1 MAQAILPQ
9 TYAPSSDVAS
19 GTKPSQIVWG
29 RSGNDVVFG
38 YQPSLLGLGIDQLDV
53 LLGDYEIS
61 LLVDPYPRV
70 WANTFILGDWR
81 SPYYANGNPF
91 IFGLNNIALLA
102 DFSPSKDF
110 IQLYGQPADYSVV
123 DLFGLASLLI
133 YQQPLFPG
141 LDFSLPDVVAL
152 IPGPVLDL
160 YQDYIKYS
168 GYTPA
173 DISNAQIQQ
182 IGTGGLEIT
191 DTITSDV
198 NGNLYMMGTTTG
210 DINGVNSG
218 LRDIFINKY
227 NANGG
232 LLYSHQFGTTETDA
246 VYSAITDTEGNL
258 YMVGSSQGDLG
269 GALVGINADAWI
281 AKFDPYGNQLW
292 LNKMLGN
299 GYGSPA
305 GSYGIDIDASG
316 FLYVSGVADVPTPPD
331 SLFPLS
337 TDNFAAKYN
346 SDGDQIW
353 YQQLGKPNA
362 LDFDEAY
369 NSAVDNSGNFY
380 RAGFTTSDFAGT
392 VASLYDGWL
401 SKHDADGNL
410 EWINQIGTN
419 DYDWIWA
426 VDTDSKGNV
435 LVGGWTLGSFVVDQP
450 NLGSYDAWL
459 AKYSSDGSQLWL
471 RQFGSSGDDEGFAL
485 EVDGDDNIFIAGF
498 TDGQIAESLNNG
510 GVDSWLTKFSSDGNE
525 IWRKQFGSAGNDQAY
540 DLSIAPNGIVYVAGI
555 TDGSLGA
562 SNSGSFD
569 AFVASFESQYGT
581 LLDFPPTDYDD
592 ATCHELD
599 VFIDAPRFSTQITN
613 EDSIRQQA
621 LNYFSQR
628 LGIGMDQLLRDDLL
642 KDSLS
647 DMLVPYLPNL
657 PPACLSLV
665 YVVPAI
671 PEDACLDSH
680 VRIATIEITDDE
692 LDTNSIQLT
701 GEDVDWL
708 ELIGTDVFVKKGA
721 RLNYENKDYLSFG
734 IVVDDGSVGGSP
746 YLLSDISV
754 QLIDVNESPVA
765 LDLVTCCCLDDLFV
779 IGEVA
784 TMSSLDPDAGN
795 IFSYSLVSGNG
806 SSDNSAFSIDGDQ
819 LKFAASPGFKS
830 NGTYSIRLRTTDQDG
845 LSFEREVALMISNRD
860 EVREI
865 RALNYTTS
873 SGHSF
878 TARVLPILGCFEGD
892 VAINRLEMA
901 PGFANQSED
910 LQIGQTGY
918 DFRFNVNSSI
928 SGNVAR
934 AIVDIDPLLDG
945 LQLSAGAIKKSFAYF
960 AYDIPE
966 NGEVAVATPF
976 TYDPII
982 KAGARFYDLDANG
995 IADSAELQLVDGGY
1009 GDKDGIINGVI
1020 VDPSTLGVVSLNPLF
1035 TATAN
1040 ALTVVDPNDSSSP
1053 AAVLVRASFSAKA
1066 SSVNQIGYVALN
1078 ANEADSLTY
1087 ELVRD
1092 RGTILLA
1099 NLESS
1104 GVPNVAAMG
1113 FQRDFSLINGQKLVF
1128 FEVVDTTL
1136 DNLLAN
1142 NSTLADFGSSFRTLD
1157 LTKTSDTAASASKG
1171 GNTVALSLLTE
1182 SAFTGID
1189 DLISCQMG
1197 EAPILDFTGLAGRTL
1212 EQSTVSLAREASYDS
1227 SIGFYR
1233 IQRADGAVLDPITN
1247 TLISP
1252 GSAGY
1257 KAAALSDTNLFNGF
1271 GPLAVSNGA
1280 TRTDTIAAFNESGL
1294 LAPYA
1299 TVAQTGDTFFSFST
1313 ANSDALNHF
1322 RVLGSG
1328 VIGLEDL
1335 AGGGDQ
1341 DFDDI
1346 IVSFNFKLKQGT
1358 VA

>member
-38 YQPSLLGLGIDQLDV
+38 YQPSLLGLGIDQFDV

-61 LLVDPYPRV
+61 LLVDPYPRI
-70 WANTFILGDWR
+70 WTNTFILGDWR
-81 SPYYANGNPF
+81 SAYYTNGNPL
-91 IFGLNNIALLA
+91 IFGLNNVALLA

-110 IQLYGQPADYSVV
+110 IQLHGQPADYSVV

-141 LDFSLPDVVAL
+141 FEFSLPDVVAL
-152 IPGPVLDL
+152 IPGPALDL
-160 YQDYIKYS
+160 QGDYFKYS

-173 DISNAQIQQ
+173 SISNTLVHQ

-191 DTITSDV
+191 DTITCDL
-198 NGNLYMMGTTTG
+198 NGNLYVMGTTTG
-210 DINGVNSG
+210 DLNGVNSG

-232 LLYSHQFGTTETDA
+232 LLYGHQFGTNETDA
-246 VYSAITDTEGNL
+246 VYSAVTDSDGNL

-269 GALVGINADAWI
+269 GPLLGINADAWI
-281 AKFDPYGNQLW
+281 AKFDPDGNQIW
-292 LNKMLGN
+292 LNKISGN

-346 SDGDQIW
+346 SDGVQIW
-353 YQQLGKPNA
+353 YQQLGMPNA

-369 NSAVDNSGNFY
+369 NSAVDVSGNFY

-401 SKHDADGNL
+401 SKHDSDGNL

-426 VDTDSKGNV
+426 VDTDSQGNV
-435 LVGGWTLGSFVVDQP
+435 LVGGWTLGSFAVDQP

-459 AKYSSDGSQLWL
+459 AKYSSDGSQIWL

-485 EVDGDDNIFIAGF
+485 EVDGDDNIFVAGF
-498 TDGQIAESLNNG
+498 TDGQFAESLNNG
-510 GVDSWLTKFSSDGNE
+510 GVDSWLAKFSSDGNE
-525 IWRKQFGSAGNDQAY
+525 IWRNQFGSAGNDQAY
-540 DLSIAPNGIVYVAGI
+540 DLTITPDGVVYVTGI
-555 TDGSLGA
+555 SDGSLGS
-562 SNSGSFD
+562 SNYGSFD
-569 AFVASFESQYGT
+569 SFVATFESQYGT
-581 LLDFPPTDYDD
+581 FLDFKSTDHDD
-592 ATCHELD
+592 ETCHELD
-599 VFIDAPRFSTQITN
+599 VFIDVPRSSTQVPN
-613 EDSIRQQA
+613 EDLIRQQA
-621 LNYFSQR
+621 LDYFAQL
-628 LGIGMDQLLRDDLL
+628 LGINIDQVLQDEVL
-642 KDSLS
+642 KDAFS
-647 DMLVPYLPNL
+647 DLLVPYLPNL
-657 PPACLSLV
+657 PPTCLSLV
-665 YVVPAI
+665 NVVPAL
-671 PEDACLDSH
+671 PEDACLDGR
-680 VRIATIEITDDE
+680 VRIATIEITDDGFG
-692 LDTNSIQLT
+692 TNAIQFT
-701 GEDVDWL
+701 GEDVDSI
-708 ELIGTDVFVKKGA
+708 ELIGSDIFVKKGA
-721 RLNYENKDYLSFG
+721 NLNYEDKEFLSFG
-734 IVVDDGSVGGSP
+734 IVVDDEAVGGSP
-746 YLLSDISV
+746 DLLSDITV
-754 QLIDVNESPVA
+754 QLIDVNESPAA
-765 LDLVTCCCLDDLFV
+765 LDLATCCCLDNVFASS
-779 IGEVA
+779 EVA
-784 TMSSLDPDAGN
+784 TLSSLDPDAGN

-806 SSDNSAFSIDGDQ
+806 STDNSAFSIDGDQ
-819 LKFAASPGFKS
+819 LKFTASPGYKFKS
-830 NGTYSIRLRTTDQDG
+830 TYSIRLRTTDQDG
-845 LSFEREVALMISNRD
+845 LSFEREVALVLTNGD

-865 RALNYTTS
+865 RVLNYTTS
-873 SGHSF
+873 TGQTS

-892 VAINRLEMA
+892 VVINRLAKA
-901 PGFANQSED
+901 PSFANQSGGLE
-910 LQIGQTGY
+910 IGQTGF
-918 DFRFNVNSSI
+918 DFRINVDSST
-928 SGNVAR
+928 SGKMAR
-934 AIVDIDPLLDG
+934 AIVDLDPLLDG
-945 LQLSAGAIKKSFAYF
+945 LQLSTGTIKKSFAYF

-976 TYDPII
+976 TYDPIN

-995 IADSAELQLVDGGY
+995 TADSADLQLIDGGY

-1035 TATAN
+1035 TATAT
-1040 ALTVVDPNDSSSP
+1040 ALTVVDPNDSTSP
-1053 AAVLVRASFSAKA
+1053 AALLVRASLSAKD

-1099 NLESS
+1099 NLENS
-1104 GVPNVAAMG
+1104 GAPNVAAMN
-1113 FQRDFSLINGQKLVF
+1113 FQRDISLINGQKLVF

-1136 DNLLAN
+1136 DSLLAK
-1142 NSTLADFGSSFRTLD
+1142 NSTLAGFGSSFRTLD
-1157 LTKTSDTAASASKG
+1157 LSKTSDTAASASKG
-1171 GNTVALSLLTE
+1171 GNTVALSLLDE
-1182 SAFTGID
+1182 SAFAGLG
-1189 DLISCQMG
+1189 DLISSQMG
-1197 EAPILDFTGLAGRTL
+1197 ETPILDFTGLAGRTL
-1212 EQSTVSLAREASYDS
+1212 EGSTVSLAREAGYDTT
-1227 SIGFYR
+1227 IGFYR

-1247 TLISP
+1247 ALITP

-1257 KAAALSDTNLFNGF
+1257 KAAALSGTNLFNGF
-1271 GPLAVSNGA
+1271 GTLAVANGA

-1299 TVAQTGDTFFSFST
+1299 TVAQTGDTFFSFRT
-1313 ANSDALNHF
+1313 ANSDSLNHF

-1341 DFDDI
+1341 DFDDN